1 MHAGRSAS
9 KIPGCLLWWVGELSP
24 APWRNFQVSA
34 TFSRTS
40 YILGYIEVFYI
51 SFFCI
56 WLKKMFCFVL
66 GQTTSFGSG
75 GYIAHLEGNLSRAN
89 DMVNYLMKNSWC
101 DAKTSA
107 IFTEFVVYN
116 PNVNLFCYT
125 TMLVERFSGLSA
137 IITLLSERHQDSET
151 LSSFP
156 VRSFPLFY
164 CQTLTPLPSHQ
175 VFPSVILLFC
185 ELRFCRECNNLA
197 HL

>member
-40 YILGYIEVFYI
+40 YILGYIEVFCI

-89 DMVNYLMKNSWC
+89 DMVNYLIKNSWC

-137 IITLLSERHQDSET
+137 IITLLSERHLQK
-151 LSSFP
+151 LSLFSCSFLPFILLSNSYP
-156 VRSFPLFY
+156 VA
-164 CQTLTPLPSHQ
+164 LPSGLPLSHLA
-175 VFPSVILLFC
+175 VLWASILQ
-185 ELRFCRECNNLA
+185 RM
-197 HL
+197 